1 MTETNSNDISRH
13 RLFRSKSKKI
23 MISFFVFAAVAV
35 IVVFWWLKL
44 TGVTLTS
51 EAMCNIEEHIHNE
64 ECYLIQEFCSYEANT
79 ETPAETHTHDET
91 CLIKELIC
99 NKTEHIHS
107 AECFP
112 DITADTENSEDWEN
126 SFSSVV
132 LTDNISENLI
142 NIARTQVGYKESEE
156 NYQFNSDGTK
166 NGYTR
171 YGEWYGNPYGNWDAM
186 FVSFC
191 LNFSGA
197 KDTDALISSSA
208 VTMQQKWQ
216 EHNLF
221 TDDSAYTPCQGDI
234 AFIDTDN
241 DSAADSAAITLSCKN
256 EELTLILG
264 DSNDSVEILTINK
277 NKASG
282 YGITSE
288 LRIKDN
294 INLSEEA
301 TEEITE
307 VSTEEFSTENETEAS
322 AEIDGN
328 NPSTDLLSEDERKYE
343 EEKQTYYDSIPDE
356 IKEKIEALPEED
368 RDVISDI
375 IISIE
380 LLPDTEEFFAKMDE
394 FYNNDDVEG
403 EEKYYLTTQE
413 NMIRAYAL
421 YQGYEKYSDIIFNID
436 KLLSLKEV
444 YSQFAVQT
452 LTTGTSSAV
461 TFNYF
466 NRGWS
471 AVAPILIYGGSANE
485 IITTGSMPNQY
496 WNGIVVDFDYDTG
509 EYYVSQKYSGGTAS
523 SATTVRS
530 LKPSTSKGFVI
541 FIWMADTSATIVQK
555 TAASVAENIEINDRV
570 SISVDP
576 ATLSAG
582 YNSGGYGTVTFSEY
596 IPPSEPVEEDL
607 ELYKNTAEASDSQVD
622 DGGGKITSA
631 DKKVITTKTINGT
644 SEENIFDITLT
655 VQTQTDIQT
664 FLEEPDMAVVIVMDI
679 SNTMNAYYP
688 AGQTSTSRYDAA
700 VSAAENF
707 MNQFAQETSGL
718 SKIGFVA
725 FNTHAHEILPLQA
738 CTTSNVSSLISEM
751 KTDTKAIIK
760 ASGYADSYLR
770 FTNVEAGLKRGYDML
785 KDSGNA
791 NQYIIFLSDGFPT
804 TYLQDNSDDSTN
816 YNGYDPN
823 TSSGT
828 IGADGVFHDDVTGY
842 YCSYGTSYSDKASI
856 KARAM
861 ATRIKAAGAKIFS
874 IGVDVG
880 GQTIDGYERTGLS
893 VIDRTSRTYEI
904 GSPSS
909 TSAYTNWLG
918 NSIGSGY
925 YYDSTNSTE
934 LASAFSEIFKEIRD
948 LNEQTTK
955 TIWSATDPL
964 PVYGEDSSTIG
975 FIHFFDKDGNAVAS
989 PDDPESITGK
999 HEENGEN
1006 TAYHDDNTIYWDLKK
1021 SGYSTT
1027 VSGTTTTYLYSLTY
1041 RVRLVNENAAF
1052 IENKIY
1058 ETNGDAYLEYR
1069 NIVSVNGSQNIS
1081 DLKYVGF
1088 SKPAVHGYV
1097 GELGFIKTNDLGTG
1111 IAGAEFTLSHDDALC
1126 TKCHGDNT
1134 AITDNEAH
1142 QENYVNE
1149 HTLHPIGPYTAVS
1162 DTEGCVS
1169 FSGIPSGHT
1178 YTLTETVTPEGFMT
1192 TKNSYSVLVSYD
1204 SLTVTETQPDGTT
1217 KIWTGENDSII
1228 NIPEVFVLPE
1238 TGGNGTAA
1246 FSISGT
1252 LILMSAAILLV
1263 RKKEK
1268 LYHKN

>member
-1 MTETNSNDISRH
+1 MTDVNNNNLSR
-13 RLFRSKSKKI
+13 RKLFRSKSKKI
-23 MISFFVFAAVAV
+23 MISFFVFAAIAV
-35 IVVFWWLKL
+35 SAVFWWLKL

-51 EAMCNIEEHIHNE
+51 EALCNIEEHIHDE
-64 ECYLIQEFCSYEANT
+64 ECYLTEEVCTYENNSATT
-79 ETPAETHTHDET
+79 EEAHTHGDDCYT
-91 CLIKELIC
+91 DKLIC
-99 NKTEHIHS
+99 IKNEHTHS
-107 AECFP
+107 PECFP
-112 DITADTENSEDWEN
+112 DITADTETPEDWEG
-126 SFSSVV
+126 SISSVL
-132 LTDNISENLI
+132 LTDNVPENILR
-142 NIARTQVGYKESEE
+142 IAETQLGYKESEV

-191 LNFSGA
+191 ISFSKSA
-197 KDTDALISSSA
+197 NSDTLISSSPL
-208 VTMQQKWQ
+208 TMKQKWENQ
-216 EHNLF
+216 SLY
-221 TDDSAYTPCQGDI
+221 TDDSYYIPENGDI
-234 AFIDTDN
+234 AFIDTNSDTI
-241 DSAADSAAITLSCKN
+241 ADTVAIVESFEN
-256 EELTLILG
+256 EELIIILG
-264 DSNDSVEILTINK
+264 DSNNKVESLKADK
-277 NKASG
+277 NTVCG
-282 YGITSE
+282 YGRAAE
-288 LRIKDN
+288 LTVKENTDF
-294 INLSEEA
+294 
-301 TEEITE
+301 EEITE
-307 VSTEEFSTENETEAS
+307 IESTVEEETTEEISAEAETKAVTENS
-322 AEIDGN
+322 ANAQQE
-328 NPSTDLLSEDERKYE
+328 DLISD
-343 EEKQTYYDSIPDE
+343 EEKISEAEKQRLYDSIPAD
-356 IKEKIEALPEED
+356 IKEKIETLPEED
-368 RDVISDI
+368 KKAVSDI
-375 IISIE
+375 ITEIE
-380 LLPDTEEFFAKMDE
+380 LLPDTEEFFTKMDE

-403 EEKYYLTTQE
+403 EEEYYLTTQE
-413 NMIRAYAL
+413 DMIRAYAL

-471 AVAPILIYGGSANE
+471 AVAPILIYGGSASE
-485 IITTGSMPNQY
+485 IITTGSQPNQY

-541 FIWMADTSATIVQK
+541 FIWMADTSATTVQK

-582 YNSGGYGTVTFSEY
+582 YKSGGYGTVTFSEY
-596 IPPSEPVEEDL
+596 VPSAEPVEEDL
-607 ELYKNTAEASDSQVD
+607 DLYKNTADASDCQVD

-664 FLEEPDMAVVIVMDI
+664 FLAEPDMAVVIVMDI

-828 IGADGVFHDDVTGY
+828 IGTDGVFHDDVTGY

-934 LASAFSEIFKEIRD
+934 LANAFSEIFKEIRD

-975 FIHFFDKDGNAVAS
+975 FIHFFDKNGNAVAA
-989 PDDPESITGK
+989 PNNPESITGK

-1006 TAYHDDNTIYWDLKK
+1006 TAYHSANTIYWDLKK
-1021 SGYSTT
+1021 SGYTST
-1027 VSGTTTTYLYSLTY
+1027 VSGTSTTYFYSLTY
-1041 RVRLVNENAAF
+1041 RVRLVNENASF
-1052 IENKIY
+1052 VENKIY
-1058 ETNGDAYLEYR
+1058 KTNGDAYLEYR
-1069 NIVSVNGSQNIS
+1069 NIVSVNGTQNIS

-1097 GELGFIKTNDLGTG
+1097 GEFNFIKTNDLGTG
-1111 IAGAEFTLSHDDALC
+1111 ISGAEFTLSHDDALC

-1134 AITDNEAH
+1134 ALTDYEAH
-1142 QENYVNE
+1142 QENYTNE
-1149 HTLHPIGPYTAVS
+1149 HMLHSLGPYTAVS
-1162 DTEGCVS
+1162 DSEGYVS
-1169 FSGIPSGHT
+1169 FENIPSGHT
-1178 YTLTETVTPEGFMT
+1178 YTLTETVVPEGFMP

-1204 SLTVTETQPDGTT
+1204 SLTVTETLPDGTT
-1217 KIWTGENDSII
+1217 KIWTGENNSII
-1228 NIPEVFVLPE
+1228 NIPEVFILPE
-1238 TGGNGTAA
+1238 TGGKGTAV
-1246 FSISGT
+1246 FSLSGT
-1252 LILMSAAILLV
+1252 LIMMSAAILIV
-1263 RKKEK
+1263 RKKRK
-1268 LYHKN
+1268 TAL

>member
-1 MTETNSNDISRH
+1 MTDINSNDISRH
-13 RLFRSKSKKI
+13 KLFRSKSKRI
-23 MISFFVFAAVAV
+23 MLLFFVFAAVAV
-35 IVVFWWLKL
+35 TAVFWWLKL

-64 ECYLIQEFCSYEANT
+64 ECYLTEELCTYANNSEAT
-79 ETPAETHTHDET
+79 EETHTHGDG
-91 CLIKELIC
+91 CYINKLIC
-99 NKTEHIHS
+99 TKTEHTHS
-107 AECFP
+107 SECFP
-112 DITADTENSEDWEN
+112 DITADTEIAEDWEN

-197 KDTDALISSSA
+197 KNTDEFISSSA
-208 VTMQQKWQ
+208 VTMQKKWE
-216 EHNLF
+216 EHNLY
-221 TDDSAYTPCQGDI
+221 TDDSSYIPDQGDI

-241 DSAADSAAITLSCKN
+241 DTVADSAAIILSCEK
-256 EELTLILG
+256 EALTLILG
-264 DSNDSVEILTINK
+264 DSNDSVEIQTIEK
-277 NKASG
+277 NKISG
-282 YGITSE
+282 YGLTSE
-288 LRIKDN
+288 LKIKDN
-294 INLSEEA
+294 INLSEET
-301 TEEITE
+301 TEETTE
-307 VSTEEFSTENETEAS
+307 ASTEEFSTENETETS
-322 AEIDGN
+322 ADIDEN
-328 NPSTDLLSEDERKYE
+328 NPSTDLLSEDEREYE
-343 EEKQTYYDSIPDE
+343 DEKQTYYDRIPAE
-356 IKEKIEALPEED
+356 IKAKIETLPEED
-368 RDVISDI
+368 RSIISDI

-380 LLPDTEEFFAKMDE
+380 RLPDTEEFFAKMDE

-403 EEKYYLTTQE
+403 EEKYYLAIQE
-413 NMIRAYAL
+413 DMIRAYAL
-421 YQGYEKYSDIIFNID
+421 YQGYEKYSDIVFNID

-444 YSQFAVQT
+444 YSQFSIQT
-452 LTTGTSSAV
+452 FTTGTSSAV
-461 TFNYF
+461 TFNYY

-471 AVAPILIYGGSANE
+471 AVAPILIYGGSASE
-485 IITTGSMPNQY
+485 IITTGSQPNQY

-541 FIWMADTSATIVQK
+541 FIWMADTSATTVQK

-582 YNSGGYGTVTFSEY
+582 YKSGGYGTVTFSEY
-596 IPPSEPVEEDL
+596 VPSAEPVEEDL
-607 ELYKNTAEASDSQVD
+607 DLYKNTADASDCQVD

-934 LASAFSEIFKEIRD
+934 LANAFSEIFKEIRD

-975 FIHFFDKDGNAVAS
+975 FIHFFDKNGNAVAA
-989 PDDPESITGK
+989 PNDPESITGK

-1006 TAYHDDNTIYWDLKK
+1006 TAYHSANTIYWDLKK
-1021 SGYSTT
+1021 SGYTST
-1027 VSGTTTTYLYSLTY
+1027 VSGTTTTYFYSLTY
-1041 RVRLVNENAAF
+1041 RVRLVNENASF
-1052 IENKIY
+1052 VENKIY
-1058 ETNGDAYLEYR
+1058 KTNGDAYLEYR
-1069 NIVSVNGSQNIS
+1069 NIVSVNGTQNIS

-1097 GELGFIKTNDLGTG
+1097 GEFNFIKANDLGTG
-1111 IAGAEFTLSHDDALC
+1111 ISGAEFTLSHDDALC

-1134 AITDNEAH
+1134 ALTDYEAH
-1142 QENYVNE
+1142 QENYTNE
-1149 HTLHPIGPYTAVS
+1149 HTLHSLGPYTADS
-1162 DTEGCVS
+1162 DSEGYVS
-1169 FSGIPSGHT
+1169 FENIPSGHT
-1178 YTLTETVTPEGFMT
+1178 YTLTETVVPEGFIP

-1204 SLTVTETQPDGTT
+1204 SLTVTETHPDGTT
-1217 KIWTGENDSII
+1217 KIWTGENNSII
-1228 NIPEVFVLPE
+1228 NIPEVFILPE
-1238 TGGNGTAA
+1238 TGGKGTAV
-1246 FSISGT
+1246 FSLSGT
-1252 LILMSAAILLV
+1252 LIMMSAAILIV
-1263 RKKEK
+1263 RKKRK
-1268 LYHKN
+1268 TAP